1 VDIVLK
7 SYTKYR
13 PEKGLFL
20 LLLLLLSYCQ
30 WFKDLKRVPFHVTW
44 KFWLQKYSPRQYT
57 F

>member
-13 PEKGLFL
+13 PEKGLF